1 MNDPVDRLLDERG
14 AIDRGFPG
22 GMLLSLFAHLMLV
35 GGAFGAV
42 LLAPREPLLK
52 VMPGFM
58 VPLPPGG
65 LGRPNPEPAAPAKAA
80 PEPAPSAEAPP
91 APEPPKVIK
100 PPKEEP
106 RKGLPEPDARRAK
119 PRPEATPPPRS
130 VPSAGRRSTA

>member
-1 MNDPVDRLLDERG
+1 VNDPVDRLLDERG

-42 LLAPREPLLK
+42 LLAPREPPLK

-65 LGRPNPEPAAPAKAA
+65 FGRPNPRASSLHPRRL
-80 PEPAPSAEAPP
+80 APP
-91 APEPPKVIK
+91 S
-100 PPKEEP
+100 P
-106 RKGLPEPDARRAK
+106 RCPRR
-119 PRPEATPPPRS
+119 RPGA
-130 VPSAGRRSTA
+130 